1 MDIWSAVRSRDLW
14 PVVREEYGRYIKRRG
29 VGQGKAQRRVIEE
42 VVWGILLSESLRLS
56 RIARWI
62 QDGAQRLLSRIKRL
76 SRQLRTSWDDEQ
88 MRRQHVSALAHVV
101 GEESSIVVDLTD
113 VRKAEGRSF
122 EHLGKVYDGSQ
133 GETAWGYW
141 VLAVTAVL
149 GKGRQV
155 PLYLAPYSAQAPEFD
170 SENGEVK
177 RAVETVVAAVR
188 TQGIWVWDRG
198 FDNRWLFHTLA
209 EQQLRFLVCAYR
221 ERTVLWR
228 GRRQS
233 VHTVVESVPLN
244 AYVHIGRRGHKKRSY
259 DVHFGA
265 TEISLPSWDEAHGR
279 HRGEQHLWLLVV
291 QGYDPKGERTFFYTN
306 VAVDTI
312 DTQRVMVRRYA
323 DRWAIE
329 ETIEFL
335 KQRFAMEDVRVR
347 TLRAIGRLLHLAM
360 LAFAFLAWVLL
371 RFERRHKKLL
381 PVLCSTQAE
390 LDPDAHFLYYR
401 FQEAIQLAASFWVA
415 LDMCFKTG

>member
-1 MDIWSAVRSRDLW
+1 MDIWSAVRSRELW
-14 PVVREEYGRYIKRRG
+14 PVVRQEYGRYIKRRG
-29 VGQGKAQRRVIEE
+29 VGQRKAQRRVMEE

-76 SRQLRTSWDDEQ
+76 SWQLRNRWEDEQ
-88 MRRQHVSALAHVV
+88 MRRQHISALAHVV
-101 GEESSIVVDLTD
+101 GEENSIVVDLTD
-113 VRKAEGRSF
+113 VRKAQGRSF
-122 EHLGKVYDGSQ
+122 QYLGKVYDGSK

-141 VLAVTAVL
+141 VIAVTAVL
-149 GKGRQV
+149 GKGRQM

-170 SENGEVK
+170 SENREVQQ
-177 RAVETVVAAVR
+177 AVEAVRAAV
-188 TQGIWVWDRG
+188 GAKGVWVWDRG
-198 FDNRWLFHTLA
+198 FDNRWLFQTLA
-209 EQQLRFLVCAYR
+209 ERQLRFLVCAYH
-221 ERTVLWR
+221 ERTVLWQ
-228 GRRQS
+228 GHQQGID
-233 VHTVVESVPLN
+233 TVVESVALN
-244 AYVHIGRRGHKKRSY
+244 GYVHIGRRGQKKQSY
-259 DVHFGA
+259 DVRFGA

-279 HRGEQHLWLLVV
+279 HRGEQSLSLLVV
-291 QGYDPKGERTFFYTN
+291 QGYDPRGARSFFYTN
-306 VAVDTI
+306 VPLETLDS
-312 DTQRVMVRRYA
+312 QRAMVRRYA

-371 RFERRHKKLL
+371 RFECRHKKLL

-390 LDPDAHFLYYR
+390 LDPDARFLYYR
-401 FQEAIQLAASFWVA
+401 FQEAIQLATSFWIA
-415 LDMCFKTG
+415 LNMYFKTR